1 MSEPGPDGRKGT
13 AMRTSPVNGLALL
26 GAVALAGLGL
36 GWSLSGADAQ
46 SSGQE
51 KSILEM
57 TRSNWVSIRDW
68 QGNQLI
74 YFTHLEAWRC
84 GIARVRYSVN
94 SDALDREWKLS
105 ACDPANPNA
114 IGTDKPYV
122 TLPGGSVTSVSV
134 QVTYAD
140 GTASDIVR
148 ATP

>member
-1 MSEPGPDGRKGT
+1 
-13 AMRTSPVNGLALL
+13 MRTSPVNGLALL

>member
-1 MSEPGPDGRKGT
+1 MSEPAPDGRKGT
-13 AMRTSPVNGLALL
+13 AMRMSPVNGLALL

-148 ATP
+148 AAP